1 MHQGS
6 AAQPAHQVEVVIS
19 RLLPVVPPASCS
31 RKTLQS
37 SSSSLS
43 GWEASLE
50 DLQQGEDQDS
60 SLMEDSMEET
70 ADKVKKSSLI
80 RGFTS
85 FSCCFSLEEILS
97 RSLWTEHV
105 NQPSAAA
112 VNIWTWCQQNQ
123 QEEVGTENRRNTRTK
138 LTPKK
143 AESSSSGCRFD
154 SQSSRKD
161 GTLQKIGDF
170 LQSSPTLLGSKAK
183 KMMSLVSG
191 RLDPDSAAASSS
203 LSLRAKRGRKKL
215 YRPEIS
221 CPMDMPP
228 HPVRALNRQPQQ
240 AAGEPAEPRPQS
252 TRPVIL
258 DLLVHHQFF
267 FPPLVDLLR
276 VQTCSL
282 TDHQL
287 N

>member
-1 MHQGS
+1 M
-6 AAQPAHQVEVVIS
+6 AAS
-19 RLLPVVPPASCS
+19 PPATGS
-31 RKTLQS
+31 Q
-37 SSSSLS
+37 
-43 GWEASLE
+43 E
-50 DLQQGEDQDS
+50 DVGAE
-60 SLMEDSMEET
+60 
-70 ADKVKKSSLI
+70 
-80 RGFTS
+80 
-85 FSCCFSLEEILS
+85 
-97 RSLWTEHV
+97 
-105 NQPSAAA
+105 NQ
-112 VNIWTWCQQNQ
+112 
-123 QEEVGTENRRNTRTK
+123 RNTETK

-228 HPVRALNRQPQQ
+228 HPMINQETD
-240 AAGEPAEPRPQS
+240 GEGQS
-252 TRPVIL
+252 DHDVIKRR
-258 DLLVHHQFF
+258 
-267 FPPLVDLLR
+267 LR
-276 VQTCSL
+276 SRVAKS
-282 TDHQL
+282 
-287 N
+287 

>member
-123 QEEVGTENRRNTRTK
+123 SHIFRRSKRATTHKQEEVGTENRRNTRTK

-228 HPVRALNRQPQQ
+228 HPMINQETDGEGQSDHDIIKRRLRSRA
-240 AAGEPAEPRPQS
+240 AKS
-252 TRPVIL
+252 
-258 DLLVHHQFF
+258 
-267 FPPLVDLLR
+267 
-276 VQTCSL
+276 
-282 TDHQL
+282 
-287 N
+287 